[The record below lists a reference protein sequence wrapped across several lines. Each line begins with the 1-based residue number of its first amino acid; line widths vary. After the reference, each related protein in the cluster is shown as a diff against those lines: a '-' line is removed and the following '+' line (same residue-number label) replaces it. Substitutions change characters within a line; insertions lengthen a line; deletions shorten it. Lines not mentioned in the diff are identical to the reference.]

1 VSTDRLEVLLLEVA
15 NEIDYP
21 PTPELSFRVAHRIAR
36 DPLAPERRSRRRW
49 LRPALAIGIV
59 VVLIGFFTLAF
70 SPTARRAVADFLG
83 VVGIRIS
90 VGTEKSSTR
99 DLPGPDLDDIDLGE
113 EVSLGEAGSRAGFDV
128 KVPNESVQGGWH
140 RTVFFDPAIGESGMV
155 SLAYQSDGTDDEEVE
170 FLITQFEASVDETF
184 FKKTLAM
191 GSDVRFVDAPGTTG
205 YWVSGEPH
213 LFYYLE
219 SDGDLREESLRL
231 AGNVLLW
238 EAGGVTY
245 RVEGA
250 RSLVEAQRIAASLR

>member
-36 DPLAPERRSRRRW
+36 DPLAPERSRRRW

-59 VVLIGFFTLAF
+59 IVLIGYFALAF
-70 SPTARRAVADFLG
+70 SPTARRAVADLLG
-83 VVGIRIS
+83 VLGIEIS
-90 VGTEKSSTR
+90 VTDGSTIPLPPRNTE
-99 DLPGPDLDDIDLGE
+99 LELGRRTSIPAAYE
-113 EVSLGEAGSRAGFDV
+113 EVDFPVKAPSVEAIEGMGAAV
-128 KVPNESVQGGWH
+128 YL
-140 RTVFFDPAIGESGMV
+140 DPSIGESGMLSFV
-155 SLAYQSDGTDDEEVE
+155 YPHDARTYDDVE
-170 FLITQFEASVDETF
+170 LLITQFEASVDETF
-184 FKKTLAM
+184 LKKTLAM

-205 YWVSGEPH
+205 YWVSGQPH

-238 EAGGVTY
+238 EEAGVTY
-245 RVEGA
+245 RIEGA
-250 RSLVEAQRIAASLR
+250 ETLAEAQQIAASLH